1 MWKIDICK
9 CNLETKNLYLFVKIN
24 PGTVH
29 AAGILIWF
37 SNLRKHTTAYGV
49 HETLKAR
56 IIRNTILP
64 TLLSRWDF
72 NSAILPLYLWLT
84 YKINNIIIVDPK
96 LCILEEKYF
105 SNFIKSH
112 PWLNQLT
119 FLWYRNT
126 EMEV

>member
-1 MWKIDICK
+1 MYIY
-9 CNLETKNLYLFVKIN
+9 NLETKNLNLFVKMN

-29 AAGILIWF
+29 TAGMLIWF

-64 TLLSRWDF
+64 TLLSRCDF

-84 YKINNIIIVDPK
+84 YKINNIIIVDPE
-96 LCILEEKYF
+96 LCTLEGKIYNMVILSMIESTHLF
-105 SNFIKSH
+105 MIS
-112 PWLNQLT
+112 
-119 FLWYRNT
+119 
-126 EMEV
+126 